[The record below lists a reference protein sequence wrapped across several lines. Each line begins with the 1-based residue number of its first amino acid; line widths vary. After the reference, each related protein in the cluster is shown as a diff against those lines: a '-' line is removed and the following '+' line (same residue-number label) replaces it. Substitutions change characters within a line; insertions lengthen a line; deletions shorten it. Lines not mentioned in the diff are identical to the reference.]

1 MTGETTRWLDN
12 GIGVIDL
19 HHRGL
24 PKLIAAY
31 VLRSD
36 DGLVL
41 IETGPG
47 STLDNLFDGLA
58 KLGLDPAE
66 LRHILLTHI
75 HLDHAGAAGSL
86 LQRFPESRL
95 YVHERG
101 ARHMIDPSRLLQS
114 AERIYG
120 ALMGPLWGEFRPCPE
135 EQVTVLTDGDQVRS
149 GDLTLDV
156 LYTPGHASHHVAFS
170 DPGRNVVFAGDV
182 AGVRIPPSSLV
193 WPPTP
198 PPDIDIEAWHA
209 SIDRLRDLHPQQ
221 LLIAHFG
228 PYDDVSRQL
237 QQLDE
242 RLDEWTSLASGWLE
256 EGLEREEMIAL
267 LEEHVVGEIERTE
280 PSTDSAEAAK
290 HVTPFGMSVDGL
302 TRYVQRRNAG

>member
-31 VLRSD
+31 VVRSD

-41 IETGPG
+41 IEAGPG
-47 STLDNLFDGLA
+47 STLDNLLDGLTS
-58 KLGLDPAE
+58 LGLEPAE

-120 ALMGPLWGEFRPCPE
+120 AMMGPLWGEFLPCPE
-135 EQVTVLTDGDQVRS
+135 DRVTVLTDGDQVRA

-156 LYTPGHASHHVAFS
+156 HYTPGHASHHIAYH

-209 SIDRLRDLHPQQ
+209 SINRLRELDPEQI
-221 LLIAHFG
+221 LIAHFG
-228 PYDDVSRQL
+228 PYDDTDRQL
-237 QQLDE
+237 RMLEE
-242 RLDEWTSLASGWLE
+242 RLDEWTSLMSGWQD
-256 EGLEREEMIAL
+256 EGLERDEMIAR
-267 LEEHVVGEIERTE
+267 LEEHVIGEIERVE
-280 PSTDSAEAAK
+280 SSSDSGEAAR

-302 TRYVQRRNAG
+302 LRYVQKRDAG

>member
-31 VLRSD
+31 VVRSD

-41 IETGPG
+41 IEAGPG
-47 STLDNLFDGLA
+47 STLDNLLDGLTS
-58 KLGLDPAE
+58 LGLEPAE

-120 ALMGPLWGEFRPCPE
+120 AMMGPLWGEFLPCPE
-135 EQVTVLTDGDQVRS
+135 DRVTVLTDGDQVRA

-156 LYTPGHASHHVAFS
+156 HYTPGHASHHIAYH
-170 DPGRNVVFAGDV
+170 DLGRNVVFAGDV

-209 SIDRLRDLHPQQ
+209 SINRLRELDPDQI
-221 LLIAHFG
+221 LIAHFG
-228 PYDDVSRQL
+228 PYDDVDRQL
-237 QQLDE
+237 RMLEE
-242 RLDEWTSLASGWLE
+242 RLDEWASLMSGWQD
-256 EGLEREEMIAL
+256 EGLERDEMIAR
-267 LEEHVVGEIERTE
+267 LEEHVIGEIERVE
-280 PSTDSAEAAK
+280 SSSDSGEAAR

-302 TRYVQRRNAG
+302 LRYVQKRDAG